1 MSDEKFVPTELHA
14 RASLDLQQEVE
25 DELAKPDPSPEA
37 AKAAI
42 REAIEDNGQDEP
54 SGED

>member
-1 MSDEKFVPTELHA
+1 MSDDNFIPTDLHT

-37 AKAAI
+37 ASAAI
-42 REAIEDNGQDEP
+42 REAIKNHDQDEP
-54 SGED
+54 EGEG